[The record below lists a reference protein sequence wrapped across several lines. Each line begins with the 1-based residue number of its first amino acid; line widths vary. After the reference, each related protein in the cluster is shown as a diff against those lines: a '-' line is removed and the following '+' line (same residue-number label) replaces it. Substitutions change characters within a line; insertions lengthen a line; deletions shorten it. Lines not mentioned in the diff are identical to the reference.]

1 MKKRIIIS
9 IEKIKINDKYSN
21 INKNERR
28 NKHGISWKIFKRT
41 GWTSLLTS
49 LVFAILGILLITNPE
64 GSTKVV
70 SLIVGILFIIVGLY
84 KLVDYC
90 LTRGKYNFYN
100 YDIAYGIIAIILGI
114 ITIVYKSQIETIFRV
129 LIGIWIVYTGIIRL
143 SLSLKLKL
151 VQSPVWIYSLLISI
165 IMIICGI
172 YTIFVSNV
180 IVVTIGIV
188 ILIYSVLD
196 VIEDII
202 FLANIKKLEK

>member
-1 MKKRIIIS
+1 M
-9 IEKIKINDKYSN
+9 EYL
-21 INKNERR
+21 E
-28 NKHGISWKIFKRT
+28 KIFKRT

-49 LVFAILGILLITNPE
+49 LIFAILGILLIVNPE
-64 GSTKVV
+64 GSTKAV
-70 SLIVGILFIIVGLY
+70 SLIVG
-84 KLVDYC
+84 
-90 LTRGKYNFYN
+90 KYSFYN
-100 YDIAYGIIAIILGI
+100 YDIAYGIIAIIIGI
-114 ITIVYKSQIETIFRV
+114 IAIVYKSQIETIFRV

-143 SLSLKLKL
+143 SLSFKLKL

-188 ILIYSVLD
+188 ILVYSVLD

-202 FLANIKKLEK
+202 FLVNIKKLEK